1 MTFRTTA
8 YLEGKPT
15 QGQQPAGES
24 GSTSKG
30 GTCVFREFS
39 VHGETE
45 NVEPKFPRDDD
56 HIRHSLLT
64 MATPKYHISFDD
76 MGTLSLA
83 GGRQ

>member
-1 MTFRTTA
+1 M
-8 YLEGKPT
+8 
-15 QGQQPAGES
+15 
-24 GSTSKG
+24 
-30 GTCVFREFS
+30 FREFS

-45 NVEPKFPRDDD
+45 NVDPKFPRDDN